1 VSKAVFPFFLIMVAF
16 VVLLV
21 AVPGMATYL
30 PSVLF

>member
-1 VSKAVFPFFLIMVAF
+1 VLPFFLIMVAF